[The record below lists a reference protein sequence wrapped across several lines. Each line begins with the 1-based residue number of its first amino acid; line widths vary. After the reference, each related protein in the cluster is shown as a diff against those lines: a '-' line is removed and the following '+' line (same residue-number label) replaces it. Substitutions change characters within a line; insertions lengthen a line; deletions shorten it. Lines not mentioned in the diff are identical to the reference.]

1 MIQSLGGSST
11 TPRDAYAYAERDSL
25 APFENGATFTL
36 SHMLPG
42 ENRWIG
48 VTFSTPNGDGSKT
61 LPVTFTEM
69 AGNLPVNGF
78 TVAAVP
84 SPLGDVIRETLK
96 SHAAVYLRLH
106 SAFAIHQAGKEGE
119 DAQRILRDER
129 VYEQRYLKFLRSHQR
144 LMNIAVSR
152 ILAKQRGHD
161 GQDLFGTRQAVR
173 NLEQALRA
181 ADPGATVMADAT
193 LLSKLD
199 ALQTMLQKEE
209 GDPADILQM
218 VRWQKQ
224 LYVSKP
230 QLQNLPAA
238 RRVEAESERFIG
250 DYARRVMDTDAYRG
264 LLRNLVFSF
273 HETAES
279 LDRLQIKIGPE
290 LRELEEHLGRSAGS
304 LVKAHREY
312 LVKLQEL

>member
-1 MIQSLGGSST
+1 
-11 TPRDAYAYAERDSL
+11 
-25 APFENGATFTL
+25 
-36 SHMLPG
+36 MLPG

-304 LVKAHREY
+304 LEKAHREY